1 MSGMPEPASGLARGL
16 LVRFEISMR
25 HVAQRLT
32 CSLELYKRRGTSDKA
47 AKQNAIN
54 TVFQKAID
62 AIDAQARKNGDPV
75 TPLIFDD
82 FSPAGSSS
90 KLLAPDALSKAERPN
105 PSKPLASSI
114 SRTRARNGGA
124 PAKKNQV
131 YDTAEASEQSQE
143 TSASYPPSSK
153 ASERNH
159 RSKRSD
165 TSHSRSS
172 VSAHSQHMS
181 VTSTGSRRSTR
192 ARGNRKVII
201 ESDDEETGRKAMSE
215 DEFEGSE
222 HEESDA
228 DVQL

>member
-1 MSGMPEPASGLARGL
+1 MLGMPEPASGLARGL
-16 LVRFEISMR
+16 LVRFEISMK
-25 HVAQRLT
+25 HTALGLT
-32 CSLELYKRRGTSDKA
+32 CPLELYKRRGTSDKA

-62 AIDAQARKNGDPV
+62 AIDAQARKNGGPV

-82 FSPAGSSS
+82 FPPAGSSKPVS
-90 KLLAPDALSKAERPN
+90 PDALSKAERPM
-105 PSKPLASSI
+105 PSKSLASSI
-114 SRTRARNGGA
+114 PRTRVRNGGA
-124 PAKKNQV
+124 PAKKNHV

-153 ASERNH
+153 TSGHNH

-181 VTSTGSRRSTR
+181 VTSTGSRCSTR

-201 ESDDEETGRKAMSE
+201 ESDDEETGRKAISE

-228 DVQL
+228 DVQF

>member
-1 MSGMPEPASGLARGL
+1 
-16 LVRFEISMR
+16 
-25 HVAQRLT
+25 
-32 CSLELYKRRGTSDKA
+32 
-47 AKQNAIN
+47 
-54 TVFQKAID
+54 VFQKAID
-62 AIDAQARKNGDPV
+62 AIDAQARQNGDPV
-75 TPLIFDD
+75 APLVFDD
-82 FSPAGSSS
+82 FPPAGSS
-90 KLLAPDALSKAERPN
+90 KLIAPDALSKVEQPK
-105 PSKPLASSI
+105 PSKPLAPSI
-114 SRTRARNGGA
+114 STTRATNGA
-124 PAKKNQV
+124 AAKKNHV
-131 YDTAEASEQSQE
+131 YDIAEASEQSQE

-201 ESDDEETGRKAMSE
+201 ESDDEETGRKAISE

-228 DVQL
+228 DVRF